1 MREWAD
7 IQGVH
12 YQTAWKWFR
21 DEILPVA
28 VITTVTGTIV
38 VQEASEASTGGLGP
52 YARVPS
58 HDQRSNLDRQ
68 VARLAEWAPAKSGI
82 PVVRVEAEVRSGM
95 NGARRRVQRL
105 LADRNVKVVV
115 VEDRDRLG
123 RMNPKLVEA
132 ALSACGRQ
140 LVQIA

>member
-1 MREWAD
+1 MA
-7 IQGVH
+7 
-12 YQTAWKWFR
+12 
-21 DEILPVA
+21 
-28 VITTVTGTIV
+28 
-38 VQEASEASTGGLGP
+38 
-52 YARVPS
+52 S

-68 VARLAEWAPAKSGI
+68 VARLAEWAAAKSGR

-95 NGARRRVQRL
+95 NGVQRRIQLL

-123 RMNPKLVEA
+123 RMNTKLVE